1 MDASRTRSETRLPE
15 HPPTLRLVLLVLL
28 VLLFL
33 LLVASHSEG
42 F

>member
-15 HPPTLRLVLLVLL
+15 HPPALRLVLVLVLVLLLVLL
-28 VLLFL
+28 V
-33 LLVASHSEG
+33 ASHGEG

>member
-15 HPPTLRLVLLVLL
+15 HPPALRLVLLVLL
-28 VLLFL
+28 VQLLL
-33 LLVASHSEG
+33 LLVASHGEG